1 MYTASGSK
9 LPWCEKENS
18 SSSVSGGGC
27 MINSNIWGLRP
38 HLLQRSRFCFDEKS
52 GGMPIWWVATETISL
67 HL

>member
-1 MYTASGSK
+1 
-9 LPWCEKENS
+9 
-18 SSSVSGGGC
+18 